1 MAGGGLPLVALV
13 ACRQGTGR
21 TWSAQA
27 MASHLRQTPSAG
39 GGLSSRRVL
48 VSATAWQTAQSSFAA
63 RWTRCENGCAV
74 CATATPA
81 IAISR
86 RGTRNLETVES
97 EEVKSQESQI
107 RSRGRQ
113 NGGAPWARL
122 RMGVVPS
129 RARKQ
134 AVVAQTI
141 ASPCLAP
148 DS

>member
-86 RGTRNLETVES
+86 KGTRNLETVES
-97 EEVKSQESQI
+97 EEVKSEESEV
-107 RSRGRQ
+107 SPATGAAGGR
-113 NGGAPWARL
+113 
-122 RMGVVPS
+122 
-129 RARKQ
+129 
-134 AVVAQTI
+134 AVF
-141 ASPCLAP
+141 CLLLIP
-148 DS
+148 DPPQLLAAIVRYQHAAIGQD